1 MHAFITGAASGIGAA
16 TALRLARRG
25 PVALADRDADGL
37 IATARAVADAG
48 GTATSHV
55 LDVTDADAVAAALDA
70 AEKAGGPVDALA
82 HCAGTLVAGP
92 VLDTAAEDW
101 AAALA
106 VNLTGTVHVL
116 TAAARRMAERGA
128 GAAVVVGSNAG
139 NGPRV
144 GLGAYGASKAAAH
157 NATLTLALE
166 LAGSGVRIN
175 VVARIDGHPHADGV
189 RRCGRR
195 GGRDR
200 RRSGPAPAGDPVGP
214 HRRRRRHRRRHRLPA
229 LARCA
234 ARDRAGTHRRRR
246 RHGMTSTETRF
257 FPPEFAARC
266 RAAGYW
272 TGETFAAFLP
282 DAAERFG
289 GAEAL
294 AAQDV
299 AGNPVRL
306 SYRELDAAAAATAAG
321 MRAAGIAAGDR
332 VVLQLPNTAEFVTV
346 LFGLFRLGAIPVF
359 ALPAHRRSELVHF
372 VRTAGAK
379 ALITAA
385 TINRFDHRALAA
397 DVAAET
403 GAESFVVDDA
413 PFGAGAHGTPA
424 AVDPEG
430 LAFLQLSGGTTGV
443 PKLIPRTHADYL
455 YSVRES
461 AKICGLGPGSRFL
474 VVLPVAHN
482 FPMSSPGIL
491 GVLWAGGTVVL
502 GTDPAPSKAFPLI
515 EAEKVTMTSLV
526 PPLAMLWLQA
536 RAAGGAGASA
546 DLSSLDVLQVGG
558 AKFPPEAARRVAPEL
573 GCRLQQVFGM
583 AEGLVNYTRDDD
595 PEDLVLGTQ
604 GRAISPD
611 DEVRVLDEDGA
622 PSRPARPGCSGP
634 AGRTRSAATW
644 EASTPS
650 PSTPRASTAPATSCG
665 SCRRGT
671 SWWRGGRRTR
681 STAVARRSPPRR
693 WRTTCSPTRW

>member
-1 MHAFITGAASGIGAA
+1 
-16 TALRLARRG
+16 
-25 PVALADRDADGL
+25 
-37 IATARAVADAG
+37 
-48 GTATSHV
+48 
-55 LDVTDADAVAAALDA
+55 
-70 AEKAGGPVDALA
+70 
-82 HCAGTLVAGP
+82 
-92 VLDTAAEDW
+92 
-101 AAALA
+101 
-106 VNLTGTVHVL
+106 
-116 TAAARRMAERGA
+116 
-128 GAAVVVGSNAG
+128 
-139 NGPRV
+139 
-144 GLGAYGASKAAAH
+144 
-157 NATLTLALE
+157 
-166 LAGSGVRIN
+166 
-175 VVARIDGHPHADGV
+175 
-189 RRCGRR
+189 
-195 GGRDR
+195 
-200 RRSGPAPAGDPVGP
+200 
-214 HRRRRRHRRRHRLPA
+214 
-229 LARCA
+229 
-234 ARDRAGTHRRRR
+234 
-246 RHGMTSTETRF
+246 MTSTETRF

-282 DAAERFG
+282 DAAERF

-558 AKFPPEAARRVAPEL
+558 AKFPPEAARRVTPEL

-622 PSRPARPGCSGP
+622 PVPPGAPGLLWTRGPYTIRGYLGGVDTESFDAEGFYRTGDVVRQLPSGHLVVE
-634 AGRTRSAATW
+634 GRAKDQIN
-644 EASTPS
+644 
-650 PSTPRASTAPATSCG
+650 
-665 SCRRGT
+665 
-671 SWWRGGRRTR
+671 RGGEKIAAEEVENHLLAHPLVIDAAVV
-681 STAVARRSPPRR
+681 AVADEFLGERTCAVVLTGAQRPTVPELKKFVRSRGVAEYKVPDRVEFVAEFPTTGVGKISRRELRR
-693 WRTTCSPTRW
+693 ALADRIRHEDEARRNEEKL

>member
-1 MHAFITGAASGIGAA
+1 
-16 TALRLARRG
+16 
-25 PVALADRDADGL
+25 
-37 IATARAVADAG
+37 
-48 GTATSHV
+48 
-55 LDVTDADAVAAALDA
+55 
-70 AEKAGGPVDALA
+70 
-82 HCAGTLVAGP
+82 
-92 VLDTAAEDW
+92 
-101 AAALA
+101 
-106 VNLTGTVHVL
+106 
-116 TAAARRMAERGA
+116 
-128 GAAVVVGSNAG
+128 
-139 NGPRV
+139 
-144 GLGAYGASKAAAH
+144 
-157 NATLTLALE
+157 
-166 LAGSGVRIN
+166 
-175 VVARIDGHPHADGV
+175 
-189 RRCGRR
+189 
-195 GGRDR
+195 
-200 RRSGPAPAGDPVGP
+200 
-214 HRRRRRHRRRHRLPA
+214 
-229 LARCA
+229 
-234 ARDRAGTHRRRR
+234 
-246 RHGMTSTETRF
+246 MTSTETRF
-257 FPPEFAARC
+257 FPPEFAARY

-558 AKFPPEAARRVAPEL
+558 AKFPPEAARRVTPEL

-622 PSRPARPGCSGP
+622 PVPPGAPGLLWTRGPYTIRGYLGGVDTESFDAEGFYRTGDVVRQLPSGHLVVE
-634 AGRTRSAATW
+634 GRAKDQIN
-644 EASTPS
+644 
-650 PSTPRASTAPATSCG
+650 
-665 SCRRGT
+665 
-671 SWWRGGRRTR
+671 RGGEKIAAEEVENHLLAHPLVIDAAVV
-681 STAVARRSPPRR
+681 AVADEFLGERTCAVVLTGAQRPTVPELKKFVRSRGVAEYKVPDRVEFVAEFPTTGVGKISRRELRR
-693 WRTTCSPTRW
+693 ALADRIRHEDEARRNEEKL